1 MIEIRPN
8 PENNLEAAVGNRK
21 RRLSVVVISD
31 GCIWMDKAHEYEGVL
46 IANDEP
52 VRRFGG
58 LKVNLNPKIMD
69 SALETKDAKR

>member
-1 MIEIRPN
+1 M
-8 PENNLEAAVGNRK
+8 
-21 RRLSVVVISD
+21 VVISD
-31 GCIWMDKAHEYEGVL
+31 GCNWMDKAHEYEGVL